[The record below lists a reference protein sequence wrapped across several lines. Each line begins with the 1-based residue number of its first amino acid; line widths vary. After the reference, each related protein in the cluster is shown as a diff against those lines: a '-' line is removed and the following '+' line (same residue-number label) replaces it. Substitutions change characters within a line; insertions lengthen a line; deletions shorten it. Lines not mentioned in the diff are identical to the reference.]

1 MAFLGKIFKK
11 KCGKGGDSDDE
22 ELFPDLGPAS
32 SDDLDLDDE
41 PGPLGRSALE
51 EEAES
56 GDGPEEFGRAAL
68 GGEMDAED
76 EEEELGLN
84 RFQMNSVS
92 IGDDDEEVPE
102 DAKPGDTDDSEESE
116 EEEGAISSSAL
127 MNIFEDEVIVDKQL
141 SNLNSWVEEVD
152 AQELLDEAQSLL
164 EEMEAL

>member
-1 MAFLGKIFKK
+1 MAFLEKIFKK
-11 KCGKGGDSDDE
+11 KGGKGGDSDDE
-22 ELFPDLGPAS
+22 KLFPDLGPAS